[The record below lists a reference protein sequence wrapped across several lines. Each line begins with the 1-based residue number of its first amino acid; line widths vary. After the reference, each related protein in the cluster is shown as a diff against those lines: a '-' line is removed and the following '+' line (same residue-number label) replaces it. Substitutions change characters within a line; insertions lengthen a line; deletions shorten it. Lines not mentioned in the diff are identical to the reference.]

1 MCHSDKPKSEHLE
14 QAELVRD
21 FRRAFP
27 GVLIFAIPNGGWRT
41 KTTALK
47 LRVEGCVAGI
57 PDLFIPAW
65 NLWIEMKRA
74 KGGTVSKEQKEQM
87 AYLQSVGHSTIVGR
101 GRDDAWLKIQEFIKN
116 RPPIAAGKLTPE
128 QTA

>member
-1 MCHSDKPKSEHLE
+1 MTFPSEKPKSEHLE

-27 GVLIFAIPNGGWRT
+27 GVLIFSIPNGGWRT

-57 PDLFIPAW
+57 PDLFVPAW
-65 NLWIEMKRA
+65 NLWIEMKRV

-87 AYLQSVGHSTIVGR
+87 AYLKSVGHDVIIGK
-101 GRDDAWLKIQEFIKN
+101 GRDNAWLQIHEFI
-116 RPPIAAGKLTPE
+116 AAKESASGRK
-128 QTA
+128 TASG